1 MVIRQLVPTKITTY
15 YSQNYAGILGS
26 SLVSPGGW
34 LGPTQVEHRY
44 GVKIPPGF
52 ETNSSNVMLY
62 KTQCV
67 FYSTIKFRVFELVFS

>member
-52 ETNSSNVMLY
+52 ETNFSNVMSYSVYFIALLNF
-62 KTQCV
+62 V
-67 FYSTIKFRVFELVFS
+67 FLNWYFHK